1 LPAGSAQG
9 PGGDACARVRAWCAA
24 QLDRL
29 QPQMGWIGA
38 LRAAIPDDGILVNE
52 FTQVGYLAS
61 IAYPVYRP
69 RGLIT
74 PGYQGTLG
82 YGFNT
87 GL

>member
-1 LPAGSAQG
+1 FIYLNADARDLGGPRPSGLALIGDARIGLEQLAAALPAGSAQG

-52 FTQVGYLAS
+52 
-61 IAYPVYRP
+61 
-69 RGLIT
+69 
-74 PGYQGTLG
+74 
-82 YGFNT
+82 
-87 GL
+87 